1 MYKTWSFCTQL
12 EIAWCGMRAAGCRP
26 LN

>member
-1 MYKTWSFCTQL
+1 MQL